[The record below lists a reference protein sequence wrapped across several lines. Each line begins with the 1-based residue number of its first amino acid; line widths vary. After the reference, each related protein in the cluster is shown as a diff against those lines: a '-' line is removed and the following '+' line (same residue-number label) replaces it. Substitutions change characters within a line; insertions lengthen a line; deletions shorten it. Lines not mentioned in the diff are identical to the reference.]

1 MASDES
7 RMFSTH
13 FADGKPAEKHT
24 QSNTITDYPGKQA
37 VSFSFFLTF
46 FCVLLFFLCVFFFVS
61 DQKMLPSMSHTQQ
74 SIV

>member
-37 VSFSFFLTF
+37 VSFSFF
-46 FCVLLFFLCVFFFVS
+46 
-61 DQKMLPSMSHTQQ
+61 
-74 SIV
+74 